1 MPLMKVSRVGIIES
15 LNRKVREM
23 RNAETILGL
32 IQERGKKELPLERV
46 YKLLFNQDLYL
57 KAYGKIYRNKGAM
70 TPGVTEETPDGMAL
84 DKIDTIIEALR
95 NEQYQWQLVR
105 RTYIPKKNGKKR
117 PRGMPVWSDKL
128 VQEVMRS
135 ILEAYY
141 EPQFSKNSHGFRPNR
156 GCHTALR
163 EIHYNWLGTNWFIEG
178 DISQCF
184 DKLDHQ
190 ILLSI
195 LSEKIDDGRI
205 INLIRELLEAGYLE
219 DWKYNETLSGSPQGG
234 ILSPILSNIYLDKL
248 DKFVETVLIPKYTKG
263 VKKGR
268 NREYERVREHYR
280 RLSRKGKVEEA
291 LKVKQQLHKIS
302 SINPDDP
309 TYRRLKYVRYADDF
323 LIGFTGSKAEA
334 EEVKLQIRDFL
345 RNEFKLELSET
356 KTLITNARSEA
367 ARFLGYEI
375 KTRQRDEKRTKY
387 LSRTQGMVYRRNIN
401 GGIALCIPRDVLE
414 EKCKRYMREGK
425 AIHRAEMMNDTD
437 YTIMS
442 NYQLEYRSVVN
453 YYKLAQ
459 NMHTLAKL
467 KWIMEQ
473 SLTKTLAHKNRISV
487 KQVYKKHRATHLVN
501 NKTYKGLVVIMP
513 REGKEPLIAKW
524 GGVPLIRNLKA
535 SLEDQ
540 PRAYWGARSELVE
553 RILKNACEYCGSQEE
568 IQVHHIR
575 ALKDLNKYTGREKPN
590 WVKIMAARKRKT
602 LVLCRTCHEDVH
614 AGRPMRRQKS
624 ST

>member
-1 MPLMKVSRVGIIES
+1 
-15 LNRKVREM
+15 M

-46 YKLLFNQDLYL
+46 YKLLFKRDLYL
-57 KAYGKIYRNKGAM
+57 TAYGKIYRNKGAM
-70 TPGVTEETPDGMAL
+70 TPGTTGETPDGMSL
-84 DKIDTIIEALR
+84 DKIGTIIEALR
-95 NEQYQWQLVR
+95 YEKYQWEPVR
-105 RTYIPKKNGKKR
+105 RTYIPKKNGKMR
-117 PRGMPVWSDKL
+117 PLGMPVWSDKL
-128 VQEVMRS
+128 VQEVIRS
-135 ILEAYY
+135 ILNAYY

-184 DKLDHQ
+184 DKLDHE
-190 ILLSI
+190 ILLTT
-195 LSEKIDDGRI
+195 LSEKIDDGRL

-219 DWKYNETLSGSPQGG
+219 DWKYNQTLSGAPQGG

-248 DKFVETVLIPKYTKG
+248 DKFVENVLVPKYTKG

-268 NREYERVREHYR
+268 NKEYERVRERYR
-280 RLSRKGKVEEA
+280 RLSRKGKAEKA
-291 LKVKQQLHKIS
+291 QTVKRQLHKLS
-302 SINPDDP
+302 SIDPDDP

-323 LIGFTGSKAEA
+323 LIGFTGSKSEA
-334 EEVKLQIRDFL
+334 EEIKRQIRDFL
-345 RNEFKLELSET
+345 QDELKLELSEA
-356 KTLITNARSEA
+356 KTLITHARSET

-375 KTRQRDEKRTKY
+375 KTRHQDEKRTTY
-387 LSRTQGMVYRRNIN
+387 VSRTQGNVSRRNIN
-401 GGIALCIPRDVLE
+401 GGIALSIPKDVLD
-414 EKCKRYMREGK
+414 EKCKRYMKEGK
-425 AIHRAEMMNDTD
+425 AMHRAELINDTE

-442 NYQLEYRSVVN
+442 LYQLEYRGVVN
-453 YYKLAQ
+453 YYQLAQ
-459 NMHTLAKL
+459 NMQTLGKL

-487 KQVYKKHRATHLVN
+487 KQVYRKYGTTHLVN
-501 NKTYKGLVVIMP
+501 QKPYKGLVVIMP

-524 GGVPLIRNLKA
+524 GGILLMRNMKA

-553 RILKNACEYCGSQEE
+553 RMLKNACEYCGSQEE

>member
-1 MPLMKVSRVGIIES
+1 
-15 LNRKVREM
+15 M

-46 YKLLFNQDLYL
+46 YKLLFKRDLYL
-57 KAYGKIYRNKGAM
+57 TAYGKIYRNKGAM
-70 TPGVTEETPDGMAL
+70 TPGTTGETPDGMSL
-84 DKIDTIIEALR
+84 DKIGTIIEALR
-95 NEQYQWQLVR
+95 YEKYQWEPVR
-105 RTYIPKKNGKKR
+105 RTYIPKKNGKMR
-117 PRGMPVWSDKL
+117 PLGMPVWSDKL
-128 VQEVMRS
+128 VQEVIRS
-135 ILEAYY
+135 ILNAYY

-184 DKLDHQ
+184 DKLDHE
-190 ILLSI
+190 ILLTT
-195 LSEKIDDGRI
+195 LSEKIDDGRL

-219 DWKYNETLSGSPQGG
+219 DWKYNQTLSGAPQGG

-248 DKFVETVLIPKYTKG
+248 DKFVENVLVPKYTKG

-268 NREYERVREHYR
+268 NKEYERVRERYR
-280 RLSRKGKVEEA
+280 RLSRKGKAEKA
-291 LKVKQQLHKIS
+291 QTVKRQLHKLS
-302 SINPDDP
+302 SIDPDDP

-323 LIGFTGSKAEA
+323 LIGFTGSKSEA
-334 EEVKLQIRDFL
+334 EEIKRQIRDFL
-345 RNEFKLELSET
+345 RDELKLELSEA
-356 KTLITNARSEA
+356 KTLITHARSET

-375 KTRQRDEKRTKY
+375 KTRHQDEKRTTY
-387 LSRTQGMVYRRNIN
+387 VSRTQGNVSRRNIN
-401 GGIALCIPRDVLE
+401 GGIALSIPKDVLD
-414 EKCKRYMREGK
+414 EKCKRYMKEGK
-425 AIHRAEMMNDTD
+425 AMHRAELINDTE

-442 NYQLEYRSVVN
+442 LYQLEYRGVVN
-453 YYKLAQ
+453 YYQLAQ
-459 NMHTLAKL
+459 NMQTLGKL

-487 KQVYKKHRATHLVN
+487 KQVYRKYGTTHLVN
-501 NKTYKGLVVIMP
+501 QKPYKGLVVIMP

-524 GGVPLIRNLKA
+524 GGILLMRNMKA

-553 RILKNACEYCGSQEE
+553 RMLKNACEYCGSQEE

>member
-1 MPLMKVSRVGIIES
+1 
-15 LNRKVREM
+15 M

-46 YKLLFNQDLYL
+46 YKLLFKRDLYL
-57 KAYGKIYRNKGAM
+57 TAYGKIYRNKGAM
-70 TPGVTEETPDGMAL
+70 TPGTTGETPDGMSL
-84 DKIDTIIEALR
+84 DKIGTIIEALR
-95 NEQYQWQLVR
+95 YEKYQWEPVR
-105 RTYIPKKNGKKR
+105 RTYIPKKNGKMR
-117 PRGMPVWSDKL
+117 PLGMPVWSDKL
-128 VQEVMRS
+128 VQEVIRS
-135 ILEAYY
+135 ILNAYY

-184 DKLDHQ
+184 DKLDHE
-190 ILLSI
+190 ILLTT
-195 LSEKIDDGRI
+195 LSEKIDDGRL

-219 DWKYNETLSGSPQGG
+219 DWKYNQTLSGAPQGG

-248 DKFVETVLIPKYTKG
+248 DKFVENVLVPKYTKG

-268 NREYERVREHYR
+268 NKEYERVRERYR
-280 RLSRKGKVEEA
+280 RLSRKGKAEKA
-291 LKVKQQLHKIS
+291 QTVKRQLHKLS
-302 SINPDDP
+302 SIDPDDP

-323 LIGFTGSKAEA
+323 LIGFTGSKSEA
-334 EEVKLQIRDFL
+334 EEIKRQIRDFL
-345 RNEFKLELSET
+345 RDELKLELSEA
-356 KTLITNARSEA
+356 KTLITHARSET

-375 KTRQRDEKRTKY
+375 KTRHQDEKRTTY
-387 LSRTQGMVYRRNIN
+387 VSRTQGNVSRRNIN
-401 GGIALCIPRDVLE
+401 GGIALSIPKDVLD
-414 EKCKRYMREGK
+414 EKCKRYMKEGK
-425 AIHRAEMMNDTD
+425 AMHRAELINDTE

-442 NYQLEYRSVVN
+442 LYQLEYRGVVN
-453 YYKLAQ
+453 YYQLAQ
-459 NMHTLAKL
+459 NMQTLGKL

-487 KQVYKKHRATHLVN
+487 KQVYRKYGTTHLVN
-501 NKTYKGLVVIMP
+501 QKPYKGLVVIMP

-524 GGVPLIRNLKA
+524 GGIPLMRNMKA

-540 PRAYWGARSELVE
+540 PCAYWGARSELVE
-553 RILKNACEYCGSQEE
+553 RMLKNACEYCGSQEE

>member
-1 MPLMKVSRVGIIES
+1 
-15 LNRKVREM
+15 M

-46 YKLLFNQDLYL
+46 YKLLFNRDLYL
-57 KAYGKIYRNKGAM
+57 TAYGKIYRNKGAM
-70 TPGVTEETPDGMAL
+70 TPGTTGETPDGMSL
-84 DKIDTIIEALR
+84 DKIGTIIEALR
-95 NEQYQWQLVR
+95 YEKYQWEPVR
-105 RTYIPKKNGKKR
+105 RTYIPKKNGKMR
-117 PRGMPVWSDKL
+117 PLGMPVWSDKL
-128 VQEVMRS
+128 VQEVIRS
-135 ILEAYY
+135 ILNAYY

-184 DKLDHQ
+184 DKLDHE
-190 ILLSI
+190 ILLTT
-195 LSEKIDDGRI
+195 LSEKIDDGRL

-219 DWKYNETLSGSPQGG
+219 DWKYNQTLSGAPQGG

-248 DKFVETVLIPKYTKG
+248 DKFVENVLVPKYTKG

-268 NREYERVREHYR
+268 NKEYERVRERYR
-280 RLSRKGKVEEA
+280 RLSRKGKAEEA
-291 LKVKQQLHKIS
+291 QTVKRQLHKLS
-302 SINPDDP
+302 SIDPDDP

-323 LIGFTGSKAEA
+323 LIGFTGSKSEA
-334 EEVKLQIRDFL
+334 EEIKRQIRDFL
-345 RNEFKLELSET
+345 RDELKLELSEA
-356 KTLITNARSEA
+356 KTLITHARSET

-375 KTRQRDEKRTKY
+375 KTRHQDEKRTTY
-387 LSRTQGMVYRRNIN
+387 VSRTQGNVSRRNIN
-401 GGIALCIPRDVLE
+401 GGIALSIPKDVLD
-414 EKCKRYMREGK
+414 EKCKRYMKEGK
-425 AIHRAEMMNDTD
+425 AMHRAELINDTE

-442 NYQLEYRSVVN
+442 LYQLEYRGVVN
-453 YYKLAQ
+453 YYQLAQ
-459 NMHTLAKL
+459 NMQTLGKL

-487 KQVYKKHRATHLVN
+487 KQVYRKYGTTHLVN
-501 NKTYKGLVVIMP
+501 QKPYKGLVVIMP

-524 GGVPLIRNLKA
+524 GGILLMRNMKA

-553 RILKNACEYCGSQEE
+553 RMLKNACEYCGSQEE